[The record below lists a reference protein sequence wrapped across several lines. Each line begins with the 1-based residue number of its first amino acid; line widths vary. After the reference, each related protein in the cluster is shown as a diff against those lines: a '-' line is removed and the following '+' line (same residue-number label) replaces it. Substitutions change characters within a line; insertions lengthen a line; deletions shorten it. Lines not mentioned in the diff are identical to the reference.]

1 MKSNNLFILCFIST
15 LFCFNTLY
23 AKKVEI
29 SVAKQVAAN
38 FYLEKN
44 PTNISAKSISVSNS
58 FTVSEN
64 STPLYYVFNFNNNGF
79 VIVSADDAVI
89 PILGYSTEGL
99 YSDQNQSPEFAYWM
113 DSYKKQIL
121 EVKKTNYTGNEKS
134 TAEWSRLSV
143 SQNNFKSVKST
154 IIPVAPLTLSTWNQ
168 LCCYDNDCPIDS
180 TTSDAPGDCYHAV
193 TGCVATAMS
202 QVMYYYRYPNVGQ
215 GSHSY
220 NGGKYG
226 TLSANF
232 NTLYDWGN
240 MTNSCSG
247 ENDAIAK
254 LISHCGISVNMS
266 YSPTGS
272 GSQVSYIPYAL
283 KTYFKYST
291 NVKDLQRGSNPDTTW
306 EKILMTELN
315 NNRPMVYGG
324 YDPTAGEGHAW
335 VCDGYSNDSTFHF
348 NWGWEGA
355 GDGYYYINNLN
366 PEGSNFSQN
375 HEIVYGIYPGSGYPY
390 YCSSTVQKDTTDVG
404 TIVDGSGP
412 SDYQNNDDCSWLI
425 QPTNIIDHL
434 RLTFD
439 YLNTDTN
446 DVVTIYDGATTSS
459 PILGTFSGR
468 TLPTNVITSTSHA
481 VLVRFQSNSSVTAPG
496 WQISYTSVYPVYCSG
511 TKTLTAQQDT
521 ISDGSGANNYNNNTI
536 CRWYIE
542 PTGATCISLHFID
555 FSLDSLNGDYV
566 KVSDLNTNTP
576 LAIYKGKTL
585 PKDQTYYTSEVMV
598 MFYSNSSVTGNGWSL
613 YYSTTPLGI
622 NTYSNIKAL
631 NVYPIPAN
639 NLLHISFNLLSG
651 NDVKLQLVNLTGQII
666 YETNQTGN
674 ISVYNKDIDV
684 SRLSKGIYSL
694 RIISAGETINKKVV
708 IE

>member
-1 MKSNNLFILCFIST
+1 
-15 LFCFNTLY
+15 
-23 AKKVEI
+23 
-29 SVAKQVAAN
+29 
-38 FYLEKN
+38 
-44 PTNISAKSISVSNS
+44 
-58 FTVSEN
+58 
-64 STPLYYVFNFNNNGF
+64 
-79 VIVSADDAVI
+79 
-89 PILGYSTEGL
+89 
-99 YSDQNQSPEFAYWM
+99 
-113 DSYKKQIL
+113 
-121 EVKKTNYTGNEKS
+121 
-134 TAEWSRLSV
+134 
-143 SQNNFKSVKST
+143 
-154 IIPVAPLTLSTWNQ
+154 
-168 LCCYDNDCPIDS
+168 
-180 TTSDAPGDCYHAV
+180 
-193 TGCVATAMS
+193 MS